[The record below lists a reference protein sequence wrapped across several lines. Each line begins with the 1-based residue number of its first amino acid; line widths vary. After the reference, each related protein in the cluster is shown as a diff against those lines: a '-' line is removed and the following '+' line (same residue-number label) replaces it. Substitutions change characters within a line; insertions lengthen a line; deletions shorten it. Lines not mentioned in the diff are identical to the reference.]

1 MIHRSPGLRRLVT
14 VPVLL
19 LSFLLSWVASPAL
32 AVVALVVDAVRW
44 AARRTPWMAIRLVAF
59 LLAYLTA
66 ETVGVIALFA
76 TWVGTGF
83 GHARARLHDATFAIQ
98 RAWAGSLLWTVRRV
112 FSLTVRA
119 EGLDAVA
126 PAPFL
131 LLGRHA
137 SIVDN
142 LLPSHFISR
151 PHRIHIRYVMK
162 DELLVDPS
170 IDIAGNRLGNL
181 FVRRGSRERDRE
193 LGAIRTMA
201 AGTPRGEGILI
212 YPEGT
217 RFSEAKR
224 RAALRRLSA
233 HDSRLHDLAS
243 RLRTVLPP
251 RPAGTL
257 ALLEGR
263 MSDVVVM
270 AHRGLEGFARVA
282 DIWRGGMVRT
292 LVQVRFWRIP
302 ADEIPEGRSARTEW
316 LFSIWQELDDWVAGA
331 EPAGDPT
338 PA

>member
-1 MIHRSPGLRRLVT
+1 MVRRHTGLRRVVT
-14 VPVLL
+14 VPIVF
-19 LSFLLSWVASPAL
+19 LSFAL
-32 AVVALVVDAVRW
+32 AWAATPVLAVAALVVDAVRW
-44 AARRTPWMAIRLVAF
+44 TTRRTPWMAVRLVGF

-66 ETVGVIALFA
+66 EIVGVVALFA
-76 TWVGTGF
+76 TWIGTGF
-83 GHARARLHDATFAIQ
+83 GQAAGGMHRATFAIQ
-98 RAWAGSLLWTVRRV
+98 RAWAGSLFWAVRRV

-119 EGLDAVA
+119 EGLDAVD

-131 LLGRHA
+131 LLARHT

-162 DELLVDPS
+162 DELLVDPAL
-170 IDIAGNRLGNL
+170 DIAGNRLGNH
-181 FVRRGSRERDRE
+181 FVRRGSGERERE
-193 LGAIRTMA
+193 LGALRAMA
-201 AGTPRGEGILI
+201 AATPPDEAVLI

-217 RFSEAKR
+217 RFTEAKR
-224 RAALRRLSA
+224 RAALRRIA
-233 HDSRLHDLAS
+233 GRDSRLHALAS
-243 RLRTVLPP
+243 RLQAVLPP

-263 MSDVVVM
+263 TSDVVVM

-282 DIWRGGMVRT
+282 DVWRGGMVRT

-302 ADEIPEGRSARTEW
+302 AAEIPDGRSARTEW

-331 EPAGDPT
+331 EPA

>member
-1 MIHRSPGLRRLVT
+1 MTRRSVLVRRMAT

-19 LSFLLSWVASPAL
+19 LGFAAAWAASPLLL
-32 AVVALVVDAVRW
+32 AVGVVVDAARSI
-44 AARRTPWMAIRLVAF
+44 ARRTPWMAVRLVGF

-66 ETVGVIALFA
+66 ETIGVLALGA
-76 TWVGTGF
+76 TWIATGF
-83 GHARARLHDATFAIQ
+83 GRAGTVLHRATFAIQ
-98 RAWAGSLLWTVRRV
+98 RVWAGWLFWVVRRI
-112 FSLTVRA
+112 FSLRLDVD
-119 EGLDAVA
+119 GLESVA

-131 LLGRHA
+131 LLARHT

-151 PHRIHIRYVMK
+151 PHGIHIRYVMK
-162 DELLVDPS
+162 DELLVDPAL
-170 IDIAGNRLGNL
+170 DIAGTRLGNH
-181 FVRRGSRERDRE
+181 FVRRGSAERDRE
-193 LGAIRTMA
+193 LDALRVLA
-201 AGTPRGEGILI
+201 AGAGPDEAILI

-217 RFSEAKR
+217 RFTPEKR
-224 RAALRRLSA
+224 RASLRRLSA
-233 HDSRLHDLAS
+233 GSPRLHELAT
-243 RLRTVLPP
+243 RLRSVLPP

-302 ADEIPEGRSARTEW
+302 ADAIPQGRPARTEW
-316 LFSIWQELDDWVAGA
+316 LFSVWQELDDWVAGA